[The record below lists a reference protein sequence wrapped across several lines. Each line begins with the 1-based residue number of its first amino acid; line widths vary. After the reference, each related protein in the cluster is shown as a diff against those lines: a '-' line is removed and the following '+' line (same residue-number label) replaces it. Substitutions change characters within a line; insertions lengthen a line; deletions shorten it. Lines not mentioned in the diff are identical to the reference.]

1 MKKKILLTG
10 SSGTV
15 GREVLKQLIE
25 LNKYNIT
32 IMCRKSALRKT
43 FIKYFLPKI
52 NCIVVDFEQVEKK
65 PEIKEKFDVVIHLAA
80 VIPPLANTNLP
91 LANSINVGATEY
103 LLEQIKKYNSE
114 AFFMYSSSISVYG
127 DRITNPHITTSDP
140 VNISLGDHYAKTKA
154 KAESAIQNSALDWT
168 IFRLTAIMGLN
179 NHKIS
184 PLMFH
189 MPLNT
194 SIEICTPMDTARAF
208 VNGIEKRNELKNKI
222 FNLGGG
228 ENCRT
233 TYEKFLEKNL
243 KINGLGKLKFPKK
256 CFAEKN
262 FHCGFYSD
270 GELLQQITNFRTDT
284 LSDYYQMNSNRVS
297 FFKRTIASMFTP
309 IIRLLLMRKS
319 EPYLAY
325 KSNDESMKK
334 RFFLD

>member
-32 IMCRKSALRKT
+32 IMCRKSALKKT
-43 FIKYFLPKI
+43 FIKHFLPKI

-140 VNISLGDHYAKTKA
+140 INISFGDHYAK
-154 KAESAIQNSALDWT
+154 Q
-168 IFRLTAIMGLN
+168 
-179 NHKIS
+179 
-184 PLMFH
+184 
-189 MPLNT
+189 
-194 SIEICTPMDTARAF
+194 
-208 VNGIEKRNELKNKI
+208 
-222 FNLGGG
+222 
-228 ENCRT
+228 
-233 TYEKFLEKNL
+233 
-243 KINGLGKLKFPKK
+243 KLKQKV
-256 CFAEKN
+256 
-262 FHCGFYSD
+262 
-270 GELLQQITNFRTDT
+270 Q
-284 LSDYYQMNSNRVS
+284 
-297 FFKRTIASMFTP
+297 FKIQHWTGQ
-309 IIRLLLMRKS
+309 
-319 EPYLAY
+319 YL
-325 KSNDESMKK
+325 D
-334 RFFLD
+334 

>member
-1 MKKKILLTG
+1 
-10 SSGTV
+10 
-15 GREVLKQLIE
+15 
-25 LNKYNIT
+25 
-32 IMCRKSALRKT
+32 
-43 FIKYFLPKI
+43 
-52 NCIVVDFEQVEKK
+52 
-65 PEIKEKFDVVIHLAA
+65 
-80 VIPPLANTNLP
+80 
-91 LANSINVGATEY
+91 
-103 LLEQIKKYNSE
+103 
-114 AFFMYSSSISVYG
+114 MYSSSISVYG

-140 VNISLGDHYAKTKA
+140 INISFGDHYAKTKA

-233 TYEKFLEKNL
+233 TYEKFLKKNL

-284 LSDYYQMNSNRVS
+284 LSDYYQMNSNSVS

-309 IIRLLLMRKS
+309 IIRLLLVRKS